1 MKHSIMLEKI
11 LKTPGTYYRQLVP
24 GKSKQ
29 TKCDFQHPTISA
41 STFSNF
47 FATAG
52 EKTYN
57 YVKQRHLTNG
67 FDGQARRERT
77 HSRITRKS
85 SLWSNQPVQAADVI
99 FAISKLKN
107 TKSTGHD
114 QILEHI
120 KESLTVTI
128 PYITL
133 IVNTSIV
140 TRYFRNRGSTLL

>member
-1 MKHSIMLEKI
+1 MKGFKSC
-11 LKTPGTYYRQLVP
+11 LVATV
-24 GKSKQ
+24 GNVEVLSY
-29 TKCDFQHPTISA
+29 FN
-41 STFSNF
+41 NF

-67 FDGQARRERT
+67 FDGQARHERT
-77 HSRITRKS
+77 HLRIARKS

-114 QILEHI
+114 QINLQHI
-120 KESLTVTI
+120 KKSLMVTI